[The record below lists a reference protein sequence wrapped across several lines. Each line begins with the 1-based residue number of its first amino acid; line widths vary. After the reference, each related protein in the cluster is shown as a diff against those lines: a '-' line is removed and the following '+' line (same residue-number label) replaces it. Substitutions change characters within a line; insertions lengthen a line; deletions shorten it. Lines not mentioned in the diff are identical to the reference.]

1 MSEFSSQFLAE
12 EEAHSVS
19 FLREC
24 GQSYLEGYVEPA
36 AQFDAAGSMRTIG
49 QCERKSAL
57 LKDVNAHI
65 SAELTLMDLAAFGV
79 LAQAGGFSGAPKCCS
94 DQVEVGFSTMQNYL
108 YCLGLQF
115 TAGEEV
121 ELGEFTTRWFE
132 HQRNHKADLGLGFD
146 SGLEGFSHIRFDAA
160 QRRLFA
166 MSPYAASAVGRL
178 QERERQLCEELNE
191 LRGIIARNAKQRLAG
206 EDAKEMFITRTDI
219 KRSLDIAGEVEEG
232 IRIEPAYSPVQ
243 DQPQETVGEAVGVKL

>member
-1 MSEFSSQFLAE
+1 
-12 EEAHSVS
+12 
-19 FLREC
+19 
-24 GQSYLEGYVEPA
+24 
-36 AQFDAAGSMRTIG
+36 
-49 QCERKSAL
+49 
-57 LKDVNAHI
+57 
-65 SAELTLMDLAAFGV
+65 
-79 LAQAGGFSGAPKCCS
+79 
-94 DQVEVGFSTMQNYL
+94 
-108 YCLGLQF
+108 
-115 TAGEEV
+115 
-121 ELGEFTTRWFE
+121 
-132 HQRNHKADLGLGFD
+132 
-146 SGLEGFSHIRFDAA
+146 
-160 QRRLFA
+160 

>member
-1 MSEFSSQFLAE
+1 MSL
-12 EEAHSVS
+12 
-19 FLREC
+19 LRVC
-24 GQSYLEGYVEPA
+24 GQSYLEGYAEPD
-36 AQFDAAGSMRTIG
+36 AQFNTDGSLRTIG
-49 QCERKSAL
+49 ERERKSVL

-79 LAQAGGFSGAPKCCS
+79 LAQAGGFSGAPKFCS

-115 TAGEEV
+115 SAGENV
-121 ELGEFTTRWFE
+121 ELSEFTTRWVE
-132 HQRNHKADLGLGFD
+132 HQCNHKADLGLGFD
-146 SGLEGFSHIRFDAA
+146 SGQEGFAHIRFDADKRA
-160 QRRLFA
+160 LFA
-166 MSPYAASAVGRL
+166 MSPYATSVVGML
-178 QERERQLCEELNE
+178 QEREKQLCEELNE
-191 LRGIIARNAKQRLAG
+191 LRGIIARNARQRLAG

-243 DQPQETVGEAVGVKL
+243 DQTAAESQVSNKL